1 MKKFAVVLI
10 IAVLALG
17 CVFAESNHSFK
28 VTTKIGEIQPVYK
41 IVGTNDDNKSAESSA
56 DGANEVV
63 GILSTDGDSISINV
77 ALKHFGYKNNTAGN
91 LDDIWYN
98 GSVSVTITAGKLQN
112 AYLAKDGKTA
122 LDATAKSG
130 HVDASAD
137 PTTGAFTANTTNTGT
152 AKNVTVTGC
161 AASTTSNVATISVV
175 YNGMKV
181 ATGTNELEIASGS
194 FKWDISTLT
203 AGDTYKAD
211 VTVTYTVE

>member
-41 IVGTNDDNKSAESSA
+41 IVGTNDDNKSAVSSA
-56 DGANEVV
+56 DGTNEVV
-63 GILSTDGDSISINV
+63 GILSSDGDSISINV

-112 AYLAKDGKTA
+112 AYLAKDGTTKLT
-122 LDATAKSG
+122 DTTG

-194 FKWDISTLT
+194 FKWDISALT

-211 VTVTYTVE
+211 VTVTYTAE

>member
-56 DGANEVV
+56 DGTNEVV

-112 AYLAKDGKTA
+112 AYLAKDGTTKLT
-122 LDATAKSG
+122 DTTG
-130 HVDASAD
+130 HVAASND